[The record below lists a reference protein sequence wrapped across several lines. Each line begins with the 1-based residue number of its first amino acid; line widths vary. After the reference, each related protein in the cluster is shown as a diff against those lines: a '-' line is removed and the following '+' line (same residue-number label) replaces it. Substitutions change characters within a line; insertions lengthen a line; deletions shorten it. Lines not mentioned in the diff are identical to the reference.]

1 MDSVAQR
8 KIPAPAENRTKFI
21 KLVVSHFTE
30 WARSEVLLSLSLKDY
45 CLLGFN
51 AV

>member
-1 MDSVAQR
+1 MDAMAQI
-8 KIPAPAENRTKFI
+8 KSPAPAENRTKFI
-21 KLVVSHFTE
+21 KLVVSHFIE

-45 CLLGFN
+45 YLQGCN